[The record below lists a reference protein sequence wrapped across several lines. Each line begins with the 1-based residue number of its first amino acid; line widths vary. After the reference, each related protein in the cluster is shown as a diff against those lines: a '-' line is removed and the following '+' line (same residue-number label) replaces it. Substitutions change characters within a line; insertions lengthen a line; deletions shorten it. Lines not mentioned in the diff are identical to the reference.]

1 MKRIGEFKYKKVGII
16 AHYVEIPLNP
26 TNGEVDQK
34 YVVEIEGDPGM
45 TQKILDS
52 LVKIR
57 VTKEEI
63 RENAKT
69 VFEIIE
75 EGIFKP
81 IIKGEERSK
90 LFIEFEEKFRIIP
103 VFKVITIAEEGRS
116 QKYRAIL
123 SNIEVPQHGESRSV
137 QSAKAEALQKYF
149 KYLQEQETLVT
160 EKTE

>member
-90 LFIEFEEKFRIIP
+90 LFIAFEEKFRIIP